1 MNKLGVFL
9 ILILSFNARALE
21 AEFSEREIIYRI
33 GEKFIIFKMHK
44 EKKYL
49 LSNQC
54 VKSNDCLASKALNK
68 KYDVKIFPGDL
79 KGGKNPG
86 SVLCRKIPDGKV
98 VIGLDVKRN
107 QQSFCLFTD
116 KSLLST
122 GILNQL
128 Y

>member
-1 MNKLGVFL
+1 MASENDFL
-9 ILILSFNARALE
+9 
-21 AEFSEREIIYRI
+21 EREIIYRI
-33 GEKFIIFKMHK
+33 GEKFIIFKMHN
-44 EKKYL
+44 EQKYL

-54 VKSNDCLASKALNK
+54 VKTNNCLASRALNK
-68 KYDVKIFPGDL
+68 KYNIKINPGDL

-116 KSLLST
+116 KSIIST
-122 GILNQL
+122 GILNQI

>member
-1 MNKLGVFL
+1 PRAK
-9 ILILSFNARALE
+9 ALE
-21 AEFSEREIIYRI
+21 SEFFERELIYRI

-49 LSNQC
+49 LSNHC
-54 VKSNDCLASKALNK
+54 VKGSSCLASNALSK
-68 KYDVKIFPGDL
+68 KYDIKIAPGDL

-107 QQSFCLFTD
+107 QQSFCLFSD
-116 KSLLST
+116 KSILST